1 MSDPGLPTLPTT
13 PAPGLP
19 PQSPAP
25 APAQGP
31 GTVARFATTQWTVV
45 LSASRDRSDTTHARQ
60 ALEELCRTYWRPIYA
75 FVRRLGHPPHDS
87 QDLTQEFFARLLATD
102 SLDRVSPA
110 KGRFRTFLL
119 AALKH
124 FLANEWDKL
133 RTQKR
138 GGRLTFVPI
147 DAPDT
152 EAGTPPDPASPG
164 PGPDQAFDRQ
174 WALAL
179 LERVLAR
186 LQEEHQAAGRRA
198 LFESL
203 KDTLTRDRQGL
214 PYATVASQLGMTEG
228 AVKVAVHRL
237 RLRYREL
244 LRLEIAATVEN
255 PGDVET
261 ELRELFR
268 ALAG

>member
-1 MSDPGLPTLPTT
+1 MTD
-13 PAPGLP
+13 
-19 PQSPAP
+19 SPVSAE
-25 APAQGP
+25 
-31 GTVARFATTQWTVV
+31 REFFATTRWSLV
-45 LSASRDRSDTTHARQ
+45 LRSKGGSEPARI
-60 ALEELCRTYWRPIYA
+60 ALGELCAAYWNPVNA
-75 FVRRLGHPPHDS
+75 FIRQRRANDDEAR
-87 QDLTQEFFARLLATD
+87 DLTQEFFARLLATD

-152 EAGTPPDPASPG
+152 EAGTPSDPASPG

-244 LRLEIAATVEN
+244 LRLEIAATVDN

-261 ELRELFR
+261 ELRELFA